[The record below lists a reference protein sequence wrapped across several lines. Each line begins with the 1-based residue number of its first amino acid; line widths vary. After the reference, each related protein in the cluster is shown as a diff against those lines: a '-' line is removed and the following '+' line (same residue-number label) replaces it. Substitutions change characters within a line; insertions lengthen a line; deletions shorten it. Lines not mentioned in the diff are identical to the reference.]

1 MQRSEVWLASSHL
14 LQGDNQ
20 LSENRGRGPC
30 RHGRHSQGRHSLLPA
45 IYRLPLASLVPRP
58 QEAHEK

>member
-1 MQRSEVWLASSHL
+1 MERSEVWLASLHL

-20 LSENRGRGPC
+20 LPENRGRGPC
-30 RHGRHSQGRHSLLPA
+30 RDGRHSQGCHSLLPA
-45 IYRLPLASLVPRP
+45 IYCLPLASLVPRP